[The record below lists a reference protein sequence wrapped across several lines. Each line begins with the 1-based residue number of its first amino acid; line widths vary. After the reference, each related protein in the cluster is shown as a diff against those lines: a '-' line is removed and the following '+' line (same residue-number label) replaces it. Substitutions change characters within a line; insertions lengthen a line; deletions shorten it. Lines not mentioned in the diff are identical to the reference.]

1 VYESDETVT
10 EAAPDWFQTEYIT
23 RDGVLP
29 EEIWDAVLD
38 AVDGKC
44 KAEDAKRR
52 RAAGLNAMP
61 RA

>member
-1 VYESDETVT
+1 VT

-23 RDGVLP
+23 RDRVLP

-44 KAEDAKRR
+44 KAEECEEE
-52 RAAGLNAMP
+52 AGCRFEGNAP
-61 RA
+61 CLS